1 MSIPSHES
9 QASQTIAPRKRGPLI
24 QRVVEVVIS
33 LGFLFLALRGIRLKE
48 LLLAL
53 QQANYWWLIPCVLV
67 TVALLFLKGWRW
79 QLLFL
84 PEYRLPF
91 SPVFTSMCA
100 GYLASNVLPGRAG
113 ELVRVVLLVSEE
125 QVSAARTVSTIVVER
140 LLDVLTLLA
149 ILVLMLP
156 FVKLPPDMTHSAQ
169 ALGILALAAAAV
181 MVLLSFWKEL
191 VLGWAH
197 AILGRVKFLDRPGIY
212 AALGHLIDGFA
223 TLRGRLGLL
232 LIGLSFLGW
241 VGVVAMAWFAAQ
253 AVHLQVPITAIIFAV
268 VVTTLGML
276 LPSTPGYIGVFHY
289 LVTVALLPFGIP
301 KEQALTFALVWHGVN
316 YLTLSFSGM
325 IALWAHGT
333 SLGQVRERWR
343 ARTDMV
349 AQIATEDTV

>member
-1 MSIPSHES
+1 MSIPSPES
-9 QASQTIAPRKRGPLI
+9 PTTPTVTPRKRGPLI

-48 LLLAL
+48 LWLAL
-53 QQANYWWLIPCVLV
+53 QQANYWWLIPCVLI

-84 PEYRLPF
+84 PEYRLPY

-113 ELVRVVLLVSEE
+113 ELVRLVLLVSEE
-125 QVSAARTVSTIVVER
+125 QVSAARTLSTIVVER
-140 LLDVLTLLA
+140 LLDILTLLV

-156 FVKLPPDMTHSAQ
+156 FVKLPSEMMRGAQ
-169 ALGILALAAAAV
+169 ALGILALAGAII
-181 MVLLSFWKEL
+181 MVVLSFWKER

-232 LIGLSFLGW
+232 ADRAFFPGLGRCGRD
-241 VGVVAMAWFAAQ
+241 GVVGCTGGPSGRTDHSHHLCGGGDDVGYASALHAWLHRRLSLSGDRGFAA
-253 AVHLQVPITAIIFAV
+253 
-268 VVTTLGML
+268 
-276 LPSTPGYIGVFHY
+276 
-289 LVTVALLPFGIP
+289 
-301 KEQALTFALVWHGVN
+301 VW
-316 YLTLSFSGM
+316 YT
-325 IALWAHGT
+325 
-333 SLGQVRERWR
+333 
-343 ARTDMV
+343 
-349 AQIATEDTV
+349 